1 MLLPL
6 FIAFVSVALGT
17 ALALVPRRGARIVGP
32 IRVAAL
38 VAALAVIAT
47 HLLPEAVHE
56 LGPWAFVA
64 FAAGMTFPWLMDLAG
79 AIAGRRGSSNA
90 ARTPLATLEVSYVGL
105 VVHRFGDGLSMG
117 AIAQASETPTAAL
130 AVLLALA
137 AHIVPVTTIMVLAFV
152 GLRGRRTALLRAVGL
167 GIATMAGVLVASLAL
182 ERGPKDIS
190 PWISAL
196 VAGLLLHLVLPIVPG
211 LGKHAAAGSP
221 EGPARENPS
230 ASD

>member
-6 FIAFVSVALGT
+6 FIAFASVALGT
-17 ALALVPRRGARIVGP
+17 ALALIPRRGARIVGP
-32 IRVAAL
+32 IRIVAL
-38 VAALAVIAT
+38 VAALAVIVT

-56 LGPWAFVA
+56 LGSWAFVA
-64 FAAGMTFPWLMDLAG
+64 FAAGMAFPWLMDLAG
-79 AIAGRRGSSNA
+79 EVAGRGGSSRA
-90 ARTPLATLEVSYVGL
+90 PRTPLATLEVSYVGL

-117 AIAQASETPTAAL
+117 AIAQASQTPKAAL

-152 GLRGRRTALLRAVGL
+152 GLRGPRTALFRAVGL
-167 GIATMAGVLVASLAL
+167 GIATMAGVLVAGLAL

-196 VAGLLLHLVLPIVPG
+196 VAGLLLHVVLPIVPG
-211 LGKHAAAGSP
+211 LGKRAEAPAP
-221 EGPARENPS
+221 EGAARQNPS
-230 ASD
+230 ASE